1 MTKLNQIVAVRQG
14 VQSRT
19 HTAIT
24 AIHHNTQK
32 SPLLAGLSRT
42 YEPKDEMGDRHPAE
56 STRVQVRTHELVN
69 DFARHLVDLFDVTA
83 TLDYGNCT
91 AKGNIVVDGQTIL
104 SDVPVTYLMF
114 LEKQLTDV
122 RTFFQKLQTL
132 DPSENWQWDANNE
145 WWKSE
150 PVGRN
155 STKKVL
161 RNHVKAKATDR
172 HPEQVDVYTE
182 DVVVGTWTTTK
193 FSGALPE
200 RERAALVDR
209 VHKLQDAVKHAR
221 EQANSTDVQQTKV
234 GERVF
239 SYLLSGT

>member
-24 AIHHNTQK
+24 ALHHNSQK
-32 SPLLAGLSRT
+32 PPLLAGLSRT
-42 YEPKDEMGDRHPAE
+42 YQPKDEEGDTKPPE

-69 DFARHLVDLFDVTA
+69 DFARHLIDLFDVTA

-91 AKGNIVVDGQTIL
+91 AKGDIVVDGQTIL
-104 SDVPVTYLMF
+104 PDVPVTYLMF

-122 RTFFQKLQTL
+122 RTFLQKLQTL
-132 DPSENWQWDANNE
+132 DPSENWSWDEANG
-145 WWKSE
+145 WWKSD
-150 PVGRN
+150 PQQRTA
-155 STKKVL
+155 TKNVR

-172 HPEQVDVYTE
+172 HPEQVEVYTE
-182 DVVVGTWTTTK
+182 DVPVGTWTTTK

-221 EQANSTDVQQTKV
+221 EMANSTDVHQVKV